1 MSYLKKHFLYA
12 LLFAVVVFVSDAF
25 KNLLIYFSFLNI
37 NFTNNSA
44 LDILYSTII
53 GFIIGLF
60 FSWALDLPKQRK

>member
-1 MSYLKKHFLYA
+1 MKKHFLYA

>member
-1 MSYLKKHFLYA
+1 MKKHFLYA
-12 LLFAVVVFVSDAF
+12 LLFAVIVFVSDGL

-37 NFTNNSA
+37 NFTDNSA

-53 GFIIGLF
+53 GFIVGLF